1 MDHTVKPAHLTRI
14 YRSLFTFRPQ
24 PARIILVF
32 AFVAALAVPDATYAQ
47 TGGRKREGG
56 VKKKTTF
63 SLFKRNKSKG
73 HADEFARGNSGR
85 RTFWSKLFRKDRPA
99 WQYRK
104 SGSVRTNH
112 KENRFL
118 FFRFRSKG
126 REENAMTQD
135 RQNRTRARNREHG
148 NRVFR
153 FKKYKRK

>member
-1 MDHTVKPAHLTRI
+1 LKDFLRPFF
-14 YRSLFTFRPQ
+14 LFRLQ
-24 PARIILVF
+24 SARILLLV
-32 AFVAALAVPDATYAQ
+32 ALMAGLAIPDLASAQ

-56 VKKKTTF
+56 VKRKTKF
-63 SLFKRNKSKG
+63 SLFNRNKSKG

-104 SGSVRTNH
+104 TGSVRTNH

-118 FFRFRSKG
+118 FFRHRSKG

-135 RQNRTRARNREHG
+135 RQSRTRSRNREHG